1 MMYALV
7 VQVSQILEAV
17 SVSIAVLVNSQMK
30 QEVNHVPNALVVQV
44 SQIQEALRV
53 TNAILVNLQMK

>member
-1 MMYALV
+1 MINALV
-7 VQVSQILEAV
+7 VQVSQKREAV
-17 SVSIAVLVNSQMK
+17 SVSNAVLVNSQMK